1 MSILVVGSVAFDTVR
16 TPAGEGSDLL
26 GGSATHFAVAA
37 SFFSP
42 VRLVAVVG
50 EDFTDDHLV
59 PLRERKI
66 DLEGLQRVPGKT
78 FRWAGEYGDDPND
91 RRTLDTQLNVFA
103 EFEPRLPEGWST
115 TPVVFLANIDPELQ
129 SHVIEQADSPA
140 IIAADTMNFWISS
153 KPAELEKTLGRV
165 QVLFI
170 NDGEIR
176 QLTGRTNILKAVD
189 EVRELGPEVV
199 VVKRGEHGAL
209 LFAPDDLFAVPAYPL
224 RDVVDP
230 TGAGDTFAGGFL
242 GYLASTLESGA
253 RDYRRAAVV
262 GSVMASFQVEAFS
275 LDRLRTL
282 EEAEIRER
290 YRAFQRLTAFE
301 DLGGAPWISPS

>member
-1 MSILVVGSVAFDTVR
+1 VSILVVGSVAFDTVR
-16 TPAGEGSDLL
+16 TPAGEGTDLL

-50 EDFTDDHLV
+50 EDFTEDHLL
-59 PLRERKI
+59 PLREREI
-66 DLEGLQRVPGKT
+66 DLEGLQ
-78 FRWAGEYGDDPND
+78 
-91 RRTLDTQLNVFA
+91 TLDTQLNVFA
-103 EFEPRLPEGWST
+103 EFEPRLPEGWSS

-129 SHVIEQADSPA
+129 SHVIEQVDSPA
-140 IIAADTMNFWISS
+140 IVAADTMNFWISS
-153 KPAELEKTLGRV
+153 KPAELEDTLGRV

-176 QLTGRTNILKAVD
+176 QLTGEINIVKAV
-189 EVRELGPEVV
+189 ERVREMGPEVV

-209 LFAPDDLFAVPAYPL
+209 VFTPDDLFAVPAYPL

-230 TGAGDTFAGGFL
+230 TGAGDSFAGGFL
-242 GYLASTLESGA
+242 GYLASTLDSGG

-275 LDRLRTL
+275 LDRVRSLKQ
-282 EEAEIRER
+282 AEIHER
-290 YRAFQRLTAFE
+290 YRAFQRLTAFD
-301 DLGGAPWISPS
+301 DLDVARELSSS

>member
-16 TPAGEGSDLL
+16 TPTGERGDLL

-50 EDFTDDHLV
+50 EDFGDEHLR
-59 PLRERKI
+59 PFREREI
-66 DLEGLQRVPGKT
+66 DLEGLQRVAGKT
-78 FRWAGEYGDDPND
+78 FRWSGEYGDDPND

-129 SHVIEQADSPA
+129 SHVIEQVVSPA
-140 IIAADTMNFWISS
+140 IVAADTMNFWISS
-153 KPAELEKTLGRV
+153 KPAELLRTLGRV

-176 QLTGRTNILKAVD
+176 QLTGETNVVKAV
-189 EVRELGPEVV
+189 ERVREMGPEVV

-209 LFAPDDLFAVPAYPL
+209 VFGADDLFAVPAYPL
-224 RDVVDP
+224 REVVDP
-230 TGAGDTFAGGFL
+230 TGAGDSFAGGFL
-242 GYLASTLESGA
+242 GYLASGLDSGE

-275 LDRLRTL
+275 LDRVRRLTT
-282 EEAEIRER
+282 AEIHVR
-290 YRAFQRLTAFE
+290 YRAFQRLTEFG
-301 DLGGAPWISPS
+301 DLDGALA

>member
-1 MSILVVGSVAFDTVR
+1 
-16 TPAGEGSDLL
+16 
-26 GGSATHFAVAA
+26 
-37 SFFSP
+37 

-50 EDFTDDHLV
+50 EDFAEHHLA
-59 PLRERKI
+59 PFREREI
-66 DLEGLQRVPGKT
+66 DLEGLQRVAGRT

-103 EFEPRLPEGWST
+103 EFEPRLPDGWRA
-115 TPVVFLANIDPELQ
+115 TPVVFLANIDPRLQ
-129 SHVIEQADSPA
+129 SHVIEQVDSPA
-140 IIAADTMNFWISS
+140 IVAADTMNFWISS
-153 KPAELEKTLGRV
+153 KPAELEKTLRNV

-176 QLTGRTNILKAVD
+176 QLTGQTNIVKAV
-189 EVRELGPEVV
+189 ERVRGMGPEVV

-209 LFAPDDLFAVPAYPL
+209 VFGPDDVFAVPAYPL

-230 TGAGDTFAGGFL
+230 TGAGDSFAGGFL
-242 GYLASTLESGA
+242 GYLASTLESGV

-275 LDRLRTL
+275 LDRVRSLKPP
-282 EEAEIRER
+282 EIRER
-290 YRAFQRLTAFE
+290 YRAFQHLTEFD
-301 DLGGAPWISPS
+301 DLDGPREPSSP